1 MFPLNQGQDDRAAID
16 PPGTGALRTESF
28 ALYVHWPFCL
38 SKCPYCDFN
47 SRAMGAVDHT
57 RWRAAYLTELAH
69 FAGRVGGRRLNSV
82 YFGGGTPSLM
92 EPATIAAIIEAAAGH
107 FTPAPDIE
115 ITLEAN
121 PSTAEAGRFGDFRA
135 AGINRLSI
143 GVQALDDRALAFL
156 GRGHSVAEA
165 KAAVT
170 LAARLFDRFSF
181 DLICARPGQT
191 EAEWAAELKQGLAMA
206 GDHLSLYQLTI
217 EDGTAFAPAYQRGDF
232 VLPEDD
238 RAAALYSLTQDM
250 CASAGLPAYEVS
262 NHAGPGGESRHNL
275 IYWRGGD
282 YVGIGPG
289 AHGRLNH
296 TALAQRRTPEGWLAE
311 VDTAGHATAEE
322 DALDG
327 RTRAEELVMMGLR
340 LTAGIDA
347 ATFAA
352 AAGLSLWE
360 VVDPTGL
367 ARMEQ
372 GGFVV
377 RTADGLRATPAGM
390 LMLNGV
396 TGALLG

>member
-1 MFPLNQGQDDRAAID
+1 MTATQARAAFE
-16 PPGTGALRTESF
+16 PPGTGAPRADSF
-28 ALYVHWPFCL
+28 GLYVHWPFCL

-47 SRAMGAVDHT
+47 SRAMGAVDHH
-57 RWRAAYLTELAH
+57 RWRAAYGTELAH
-69 FAGRVGGRRLNSV
+69 FARRAPGRRLTSI

-92 EPATIAAIIEAAAGH
+92 EPATVAAIIEAAAGH
-107 FTPAPDIE
+107 FTLAPDIE

-121 PSTAEAGRFGDFRA
+121 PSTAEAGRFADFRA

-143 GVQALDDRALAFL
+143 GVQALDDRALSFL
-156 GRGHSVAEA
+156 GRGHSAAEA
-165 KAAVT
+165 KAAVA

-191 EAEWAAELKQGLAMA
+191 QADWAAELAQGLAMA

-238 RAAALYSLTQDM
+238 QAAALYGLTQEM
-250 CASAGLPAYEVS
+250 CDDSGLPAYEVS
-262 NHAGPGGESRHNL
+262 NHARPGGESRHNL
-275 IYWRGGD
+275 TYWRGGD

-289 AHGRLNH
+289 AHGRLNR
-296 TALAQRRTPEGWLAE
+296 TALAQRRDPGAWLDSVE
-311 VDTAGHATAEE
+311 KDSHGTAEE
-322 DALDG
+322 ETLDA

-340 LTAGIDA
+340 LNAGIDA
-347 ATFAA
+347 EIFAA
-352 AAGLSLWE
+352 AAGLPLWQ
-360 VVDPTGL
+360 VIDPAGL

-372 GGFVV
+372 GGFVI
-377 RTADGLRATPAGM
+377 RTADGLRATPSGL